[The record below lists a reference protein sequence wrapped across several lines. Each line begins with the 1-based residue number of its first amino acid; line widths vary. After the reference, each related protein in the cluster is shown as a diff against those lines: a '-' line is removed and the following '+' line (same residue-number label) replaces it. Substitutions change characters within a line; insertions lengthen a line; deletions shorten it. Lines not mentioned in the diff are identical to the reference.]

1 LILSDPVL
9 LDAVR
14 ARIAS
19 GDDSAARAWREESA
33 KLAEAYSAMDD
44 EYMRARAADVRDIAA
59 RVLRALSGE
68 SQARKIQPEPPAIL
82 LTGELLP
89 SEAIACDPRSVL
101 GVLASA
107 GSATAHAAI
116 LMRTLGIP
124 MVVGASRL
132 SSAPL
137 KPDSLVAMDGTSG
150 EVWIDPTETELRE
163 IRARQQSLLERRAA
177 WEAGKHEPALTR
189 DGERVEVLANVGN
202 VADAVQARENGAE
215 GVGLL
220 RTEFVYLGQKQM
232 PTEDQ
237 QTASLLAVL
246 AALGAGPV
254 VIRTPDVG
262 ADKPL
267 PWLPTSEEHNP
278 FLGVRGLRLSFRY
291 PEFFRSNLRAILR
304 AGLERDVWIMFPM
317 VTSPEEMLRARE
329 FAEAAHDALAAE
341 GVPHLWPVKL
351 GMMVEVPAAALMADR
366 FARIADF
373 FSIGTNDLTQYILA
387 CERGNAD
394 LESLQDAAHPAVLRA
409 IHHICVDALAAD
421 CHVSVCGDAASDP
434 VAAALMVGAGVRS
447 LSVRANQVGAIK
459 AQVRRYSAAEL
470 TRLAEMAMHSDNG
483 AAARKL
489 AASFLEKEG

>member
-1 LILSDPVL
+1 V
-9 LDAVR
+9 
-14 ARIAS
+14 
-19 GDDSAARAWREESA
+19 
-33 KLAEAYSAMDD
+33 
-44 EYMRARAADVRDIAA
+44 
-59 RVLRALSGE
+59 
-68 SQARKIQPEPPAIL
+68 
-82 LTGELLP
+82 
-89 SEAIACDPRSVL
+89 
-101 GVLASA
+101 
-107 GSATAHAAI
+107 
-116 LMRTLGIP
+116 
-124 MVVGASRL
+124 
-132 SSAPL
+132 
-137 KPDSLVAMDGTSG
+137 
-150 EVWIDPTETELRE
+150 
-163 IRARQQSLLERRAA
+163 
-177 WEAGKHEPALTR
+177 
-189 DGERVEVLANVGN
+189 RVEVLANVGN

-237 QTASLLAVL
+237 QTASLTAVL
-246 AALGAGPV
+246 AALGTGPV

-267 PWLPTSEEHNP
+267 AWLPAAEEHNP

-304 AGLERDVWIMFPM
+304 AGLMNGAARDVWIMFPM

-329 FAEAAHDALAAE
+329 FAEAAHDALAVE

-351 GMMVEVPAAALMADR
+351 GMMVEVPAAALMAGR

-409 IHHICVDALAAD
+409 IHHICVEASAAA

-459 AQVRRYSAAEL
+459 AQVRRFSATEL
-470 TRLAEMAMHSDNG
+470 QRLAEMAMQSDNG